1 MFLCV
6 IIYEFFYSC
15 FQFMDFTSLQ
25 ATLPDPHVPAE
36 YSGNLAESWISQN
49 STVPYIPSVPHGK
62 PPLHSK
68 LILTY
73 K

>member
-1 MFLCV
+1 
-6 IIYEFFYSC
+6 
-15 FQFMDFTSLQ
+15 MDLTSLQ

-36 YSGNLAESWISQN
+36 YSGNLAEPWISQN
-49 STVPYIPSVPHGK
+49 STVPYIPSAPQGNVH
-62 PPLHSK
+62 LHSK